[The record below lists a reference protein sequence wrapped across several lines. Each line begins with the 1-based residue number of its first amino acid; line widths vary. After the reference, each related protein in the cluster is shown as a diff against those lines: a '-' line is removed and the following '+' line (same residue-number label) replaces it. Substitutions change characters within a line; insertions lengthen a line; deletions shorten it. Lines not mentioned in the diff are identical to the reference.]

1 MQLARRPAGPDV
13 RAAVPES
20 ALLALACLLSY
31 WLVTDL
37 VTRLH
42 PISAPDDLVGGIW
55 AVIATIFV
63 CRSSY
68 HSSPLAGV
76 SRVAATLVSFVLCEL
91 YLIFLPFH
99 LWGLAL
105 LIGLS
110 TLIPTLAGRPGDSA
124 TAAITTAVLL
134 PLASLHPDDAWVGPI
149 MRLADTIIGV
159 LVGVAA
165 AWLGH
170 RITGRQSQ
178 S

>member
-1 MQLARRPAGPDV
+1 
-13 RAAVPES
+13 
-20 ALLALACLLSY
+20 
-31 WLVTDL
+31 
-37 VTRLH
+37 
-42 PISAPDDLVGGIW
+42 
-55 AVIATIFV
+55 
-63 CRSSY
+63 
-68 HSSPLAGV
+68 
-76 SRVAATLVSFVLCEL
+76 VSFVLCEL

>member
-1 MQLARRPAGPDV
+1 
-13 RAAVPES
+13 
-20 ALLALACLLSY
+20 
-31 WLVTDL
+31 

-68 HSSPLAGV
+68 HSSLLAGV